1 MNPSMQEISQE
12 TIDLAKQAFAAAN
25 AGVQKTGEGIT
36 VATGLVGVD
45 LEAPAKKT
53 YPVLAPLGKRIPRK
67 IHQKGAKQVD
77 WRAITGINTAGLEAG
92 VAEAAINTE
101 ITFTEVDR
109 YARYKTLNMMSSVTD
124 EAFWMSMGFEDARA
138 LSTLAALQA
147 LQIEEEKY
155 ILGGNTTTTGVA
167 LGTAPTP
174 TLDVMASGGCTG
186 TFNVVIVALNLM
198 GYLQRTVNA
207 NGVTTAIKTAANKSK
222 ASTAASTGSISSK
235 MIKASWTAVPGAVA
249 YAVFAGTSGGETLQN
264 VVTTNYWDSGA
275 GALTSGGQALSAL
288 TDADQ
293 SQNALAFDGIIYQ
306 AFASGSG
313 AYIRSLDNATLTA
326 DNAGGVVELDV
337 ALKALW
343 DERRIGPSLAL
354 VNSQEAL
361 NITKKV
367 TGGTGSVAGYR
378 VTLQPGESQ
387 KGLVGSFF
395 VTGYINKFTS
405 SLTPGNPDIVP
416 FLVHPFLPP
425 GMIVFISETLPYPK
439 PEVASVFEMA
449 VLQPYT
455 AEEFARTTRKYP
467 HGVTTQEALKVYFPA
482 GIAIIYNIKNG

>member
-1 MNPSMQEISQE
+1 MDRSMQEISQE

-25 AGVQKTGEGIT
+25 AGVQKTGIET
-36 VATGLVGVD
+36 ALGLVGVD

-67 IHQKGAKQVD
+67 KHEKGAKQVD
-77 WRAITGINTAGLEAG
+77 WRAVTGINTAGLEAG
-92 VAEAAINTE
+92 VAESLINTE
-101 ITFTEVDR
+101 ITFSEIDK

-138 LSTLAALQA
+138 LSTLAALQS

-174 TLDVMASGGCTG
+174 TLDVTAAGGCTG

-198 GYLQRTVNA
+198 GYLQRTVDSS
-207 NGVTTAIKTAANKSK
+207 GITTAIKTATNKSAK
-222 ASTAASTGSISSK
+222 STAASTGAITSK
-235 MIKASWTAVPGAVA
+235 MIKASWTTVPGAVG
-249 YAVFAGTSGGETLQN
+249 YAVYAGAAGSEKLQD
-264 VVTTNYWDSGA
+264 VVTANYWDSGT
-275 GALTSGGQALSAL
+275 GALTTSGQALTAL

-293 SQNALAFDGIIYQ
+293 SQNVLAFDGIIYQ
-306 AFASGSG
+306 AFATGSG
-313 AYIRSLDNATLTA
+313 AYIKSLDNTVLTA
-326 DNAGGVVELDV
+326 DNAGGVTELDV
-337 ALKALW
+337 ALKSLW
-343 DERRIGPSLAL
+343 DNRRIGPSLAL

-367 TGGTGSVAGYR
+367 TGGTGNVAGFR

-455 AEEFARTTRKYP
+455 AEEFARVTRKYP